1 MKATKEIIDVMEN
14 MTLAEL
20 KDELELVIMY
30 EDKYPQFFK
39 SLLLYELEK
48 RSKTEKEAEE

>member
-1 MKATKEIIDVMEN
+1 MRQLENVIEILEN

-20 KDELELVIMY
+20 KDELELVTMY
-30 EDKYPQFFK
+30 EDKYPSFFK
-39 SLLLYELEK
+39 LLLMTELEN